1 MACRITFTCWL
12 ACLPWCQF
20 QRLSASLKRILPGGY
35 MRNGR
40 STHPLHGSLD
50 MALSA
55 LVNRESLLFSD
66 TFIIRS
72 DITASSHINK
82 NSLHSCG
89 NKGLN
94 TTNATSGNDYA
105 ARFAGF
111 VEILGWGAGRAP
123 TASHSSRCGLLL

>member
-1 MACRITFTCWL
+1 MAG
-12 ACLPWCQF
+12 AC
-20 QRLSASLKRILPGGY
+20 IL
-35 MRNGR
+35 
-40 STHPLHGSLD
+40 LHGSLD

-72 DITASSHINK
+72 GITASSHINK
-82 NSLHSCG
+82 NSSRFCG

-111 VEILGWGAGRAP
+111 VGNMVGGWAAAHSAP
-123 TASHSSRCGLLL
+123 QLALWAIVMSASS